1 MKPSKPSSPAGKP
14 RKGPGFLEAIVALSI
29 LVSLS
34 GVVMPAVGEQ
44 VVEARTNRAHA
55 DMLEISAGLA
65 HYSNDT
71 RFLPTGVQG
80 RTNVAWLYG
89 PGVIPAGHEFGTGGE
104 ARALDDALL
113 NASFGGEAWNG
124 PYVAHLEPDPW
135 GHAYLV
141 NVEGWINQREHAI
154 VVSAGPDGIVETA
167 PDDTHP
173 AGDDLVYRMD

>member
-1 MKPSKPSSPAGKP
+1 MK
-14 RKGPGFLEAIVALSI
+14 

-44 VVEARTNRAHA
+44 VVQARTNQAYTEMIDIA
-55 DMLEISAGLA
+55 EGLA

-80 RTNVAWLYG
+80 RTNVAWMYG
-89 PGVIPAGHEFGTGGE
+89 PGEIPGGHQFGTGGE
-104 ARALDDALL
+104 ARSLDDALL
-113 NASFGGEAWNG
+113 NASLGGEAWSG
-124 PYVAHLEPDPW
+124 PYADELQSDPW

-167 PDDTHP
+167 PDATSP
-173 AGDDLVYRMD
+173 AGDDLLYLMD

>member
-1 MKPSKPSSPAGKP
+1 MKPSKPSTSNSK

-44 VVEARTNRAHA
+44 VGQARTNQAYA
-55 DMLEISAGLA
+55 DMIDIAAGLA
-65 HYSNDT
+65 HYSKDT

-80 RTNVAWLYG
+80 RTNLAWLYG
-89 PGVIPAGHEFGTGGE
+89 PGEIPGGHDFGTGGE
-104 ARALDDALL
+104 ARALDDALM
-113 NASFGGEAWNG
+113 NAALGGDAWNG
-124 PYVAHLEPDPW
+124 PYADELSADPW

-154 VVSAGPDGIVETA
+154 VVSAGPDGVVETA
-167 PDDTHP
+167 PDATAP
-173 AGDDLVYRMD
+173 GGDDLLYLMD